1 MSVRVVVPM
10 QALPGK
16 SEEFARLFNETAAR
30 VRQEPGCE
38 QYELFRSTTHAD
50 GFVLLERWR
59 DRAALDVHIA
69 LIRSGPPAPHGA
81 LRAGPPATEIYEA

>member
-1 MSVRVVVPM
+1 M

-16 SEEFARLFNETAAR
+16 ADEFARLFNETAAK

-38 QYELFRSTTHAD
+38 QYELFRSTLSAD

-59 DRAALDVHIA
+59 DRAALDAHIA
-69 LIRSGPPAPHGA
+69 LIRSGPAAPHGA
-81 LRAGPPATEIYEA
+81 LRAGPPKTEIYDA